1 MTASDEGGR
10 FVTLRAR
17 LSAAFLAV
25 VLGPVLIGAVW
36 AGATV
41 TAGDRAKALDQLR
54 LAVVT
59 VRGGVTGLCAQLRTS
74 AQAVAL
80 LTDGGHNPAAAST
93 VVGRGMAGAV
103 ALTDPEGNSVGTA
116 SSAPAQ
122 PWATCDQPA
131 TGTSGRY
138 TAIAARVE
146 MRDEQGALLGYAYAL
161 QPLSPSTLTNF
172 AAGTGAHVFL
182 AGGHPTGGN
191 HHPSTRR
198 LISRLSPAVDEPLP
212 LAVSTPRPDP
222 GMLYLVLLG
231 AVVLAAMGAVGM
243 AWWLSGSTT
252 RPLFEL
258 AQAADQVADGNLT
271 ARVPVRGHDEVS
283 RLASTFNRMTRETQ
297 AYVEA
302 LTASRDQL
310 RGHLELLGDTLS
322 STHDLSRILT
332 VILSTA
338 RTATGARSGVVLLVE
353 GGELV
358 GDGLRLPLGP
368 GLVGG
373 VAESGK
379 PRCGRVERDGPVLA
393 PGEPRC
399 RTYVAV
405 PFRGPGPD
413 SVRGV
418 LALYDRLG
426 DDEFD
431 DADLRTLRTFA
442 GQAAI
447 AVENVRLHEEA
458 QRLSHT
464 DPLTGLSN
472 YRTLKESLRREVER
486 AHRFGRRLAVLVLDL
501 DRFKEVN
508 DTYGHPA
515 GDVVLTEFARRLRA
529 EIREVDL
536 AFRQGGEEFV
546 LLLPETDEVG
556 GSAVADRLCT
566 AVRSAPVLVPARL
579 PAARH
584 GAAGTGRAAQVS
596 VTVSIGIAVF
606 PDHGSTGGAVL
617 EAADAALYVAKAA
630 GRDGYQA
637 APRTVEVAG

>member
-1 MTASDEGGR
+1 
-10 FVTLRAR
+10 VTLRAR
-17 LSAAFLAV
+17 LTAAFLAV

-54 LAVVT
+54 LAVVM
-59 VRGGVTGLCAQLRTS
+59 VRGGVAGLCAQLRTS

-80 LTDGGHNPAAAST
+80 LTDGGHNPDAASA
-93 VVGRGMAGAV
+93 VVARGMAGGV
-103 ALTDPEGNSVGTA
+103 ALTDPQGNPVGTA
-116 SSAPAQ
+116 TSAPPQ

-131 TGTSGRY
+131 TGTERTVRY

-146 MRDEQGALLGYAYAL
+146 MRDQDGTLLGYAYAV
-161 QPLSPSTLTNF
+161 QALSAPMLTRL

-182 AGGHPTGGN
+182 IGGRPAAGGRHPT
-191 HHPSTRR
+191 PAR
-198 LISRLSPAVDEPLP
+198 LVSRLNPAVDEPLP
-212 LAVSTPRPDP
+212 LAVSTARPDP

-322 STHDLSRILT
+322 STHDLSRILA

-338 RTATGARSGVVLLVE
+338 RTATGARHGVVLLVE

-358 GDGLRLPLGP
+358 GDGLRLPLGR
-368 GLVGG
+368 GLVGA
-373 VAESGK
+373 VAESGQ

-393 PGEPRC
+393 PGEPLC
-399 RTYVAV
+399 RTYVVV

-418 LALYDRLG
+418 LALYDRVG

-486 AHRFGRRLAVLVLDL
+486 AHRFGRRLCVLVLDL

-515 GDVVLTEFARRLRA
+515 GDVVLAEFARRLRA

-546 LLLPETDEVG
+546 LLLPETDLVG
-556 GSAVADRLCT
+556 GSTVADRLCA

-579 PAARH
+579 PAARDGVAGVGR
-584 GAAGTGRAAQVS
+584 GAQIS

-617 EAADAALYVAKAA
+617 EAADAALYAAKAA
-630 GRDGYQA
+630 GRDGYQP
-637 APRTVEVAG
+637 APRTAEVAH